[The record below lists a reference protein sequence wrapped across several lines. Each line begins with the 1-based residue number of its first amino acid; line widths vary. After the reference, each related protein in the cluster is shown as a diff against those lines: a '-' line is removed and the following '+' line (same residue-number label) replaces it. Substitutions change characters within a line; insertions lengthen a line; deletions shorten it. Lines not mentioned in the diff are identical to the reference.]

1 MCASRWLVRAGLMK
15 FRTNCCKHLT
25 RVRYFVQQQKTRTGN
40 DRSSSRPRE
49 QSRCDKP
56 AVNVSIPLQGRLY
69 CYHKKKK
76 EMNKIGG
83 REHEKMENC
92 FFFRLHFED
101 FDFFWLFGVR
111 RGEDERLRERR
122 DRLGESLRDLDLE
135 NWKFSLAI
143 VKSKSRTIS
152 KREIPRE
159 KKERC

>member
-1 MCASRWLVRAGLMK
+1 MK

-92 FFFRLHFED
+92 FFFRIH

-135 NWKFSLAI
+135 N
-143 VKSKSRTIS
+143 
-152 KREIPRE
+152 
-159 KKERC
+159 

>member
-1 MCASRWLVRAGLMK
+1 MK

-76 EMNKIGG
+76 DEQDRGERT
-83 REHEKMENC
+83 REDGKL
-92 FFFRLHFED
+92 FFFFVFILKISTFSGFSASD
-101 FDFFWLFGVR
+101 VAKTNGFVN
-111 RGEDERLRERR
+111 DE
-122 DRLGESLRDLDLE
+122 
-135 NWKFSLAI
+135 I
-143 VKSKSRTIS
+143 V
-152 KREIPRE
+152 
-159 KKERC
+159 

>member
-92 FFFRLHFED
+92 FFFSSSFWRFRLFLA
-101 FDFFWLFGVR
+101 FR
-111 RGEDERLRERR
+111 RPTWRR
-122 DRLGESLRDLDLE
+122 RTASWTTRSFRRIASWSRP
-135 NWKFSLAI
+135 WKLKI
-143 VKSKSRTIS
+143 LIS
-152 KREIPRE
+152 NCKEPVTDDI
-159 KKERC
+159 KKGNS